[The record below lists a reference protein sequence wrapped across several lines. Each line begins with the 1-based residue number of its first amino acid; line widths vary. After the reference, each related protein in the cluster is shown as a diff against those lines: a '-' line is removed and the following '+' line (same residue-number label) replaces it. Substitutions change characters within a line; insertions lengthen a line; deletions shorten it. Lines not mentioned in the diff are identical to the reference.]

1 MSTPHAALMNQC
13 LKFFDCIPGLS
24 NFVDHEARKETTPY
38 EAVQHGDD
46 DDEDEE
52 ESKTFDDGLDD
63 DFEDWGSSKKSNR
76 IICKPSSSVFMKRN
90 RKVSSSWLVGDH
102 SLAQTIELQE
112 STTKE
117 EYKEPEVD
125 VDVSLPRN
133 SHRTTLRNPAF
144 FAIGNLQSPRETTTA
159 TAKPASKKEQ
169 THTNKPQTSN
179 QLVDIASLN
188 NDLLPLQKDEGDD
201 DDPFKDMG
209 PQLESLVNT
218 SQTVDISAAK
228 TTPSISKIN
237 SEINQ
242 MSSSQ
247 TSTGVS
253 VNKVGWNTDEDLD
266 LDIDL

>member
-76 IICKPSSSVFMKRN
+76 IIS
-90 RKVSSSWLVGDH
+90 
-102 SLAQTIELQE
+102 QTIELQE

-125 VDVSLPRN
+125 VD
-133 SHRTTLRNPAF
+133 
-144 FAIGNLQSPRETTTA
+144 SPRETTTA